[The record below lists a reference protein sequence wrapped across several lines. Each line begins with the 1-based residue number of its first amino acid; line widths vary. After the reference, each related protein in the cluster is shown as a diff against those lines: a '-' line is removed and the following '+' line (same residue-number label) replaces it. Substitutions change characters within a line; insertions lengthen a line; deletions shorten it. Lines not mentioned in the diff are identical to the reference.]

1 MIKVNGRTIKVSV
14 RNFVEFLLR
23 SGNIDNRRGGSDK
36 EAMQAGAKI
45 HRNIQKQ
52 MGSSYQAEVAM
63 KYEVER
69 NGFLFCLEGRADGIQ
84 VKDGEVLIDEIKGVY
99 RNLDTIVEPVPVHQA
114 QAMCYGY
121 MYSRQHNIEE
131 LVIQMT
137 YCHLET
143 EELKRFQTVFTVN
156 QLEEWFEGLLEE
168 YMKWGMFVEKAREQ
182 RNHSIKPLQFPFDYR
197 KGQRDIAVSVYRT
210 IFRKKKLFLQ
220 APTGVGKTMSTMF
233 PAMKALGEEVTEKIF
248 YLTAKTITRTV
259 AYQSVQILKERG
271 ADVRVIVLTAKEK
284 ICPLEE
290 VNCNPVD
297 CPYARGHFDRI
308 NETLYILLTNE
319 TNITREC
326 LIQYGEQYEVCPFEL
341 GLDASSFCDVVI
353 GDYNYVFDPNAHLK
367 RFFGEGKQGEYVF
380 LIDEAH
386 NLVERARTM
395 YSAILYREDF
405 LKVKQLVKKGYR
417 KLNHG
422 MNQGINQFDV
432 WEEVWQKQRATNP
445 NGTIVSISSFIETL
459 LKIST
464 ELDSYLEEEEEFLEK
479 KEVVAFYLN
488 IRHFLNIHET
498 LDDTYEIYVG
508 WEEEKFFIK
517 LFCVTPVNQLKRY
530 LEIGMSTIFFSAT
543 MLPIPYY
550 REMLSNEEE
559 DYAVYIPSPFE
570 EEKRLLAIGS
580 DVTSRYTKRGYEQY
594 EKIVWYLDQIIDSKV
609 GNYMIFFPSYQ
620 YMKEVYEVA
629 MERGLFYK
637 ANLILQ
643 QSEMLEEEKEQFL
656 EKFQSNEKKALLAFC
671 VLGGSF
677 SEGIDLTGER
687 LIGAIIIGTG
697 IPKVCQ
703 ERELL
708 KQHYE
713 EKGYHGFDYAYRY
726 PAMNKV
732 LQAAGRVIRTS
743 TDEGVIVLLDDRFL
757 QREYQQLFPREWT
770 KYYTVTVNTTKHCL
784 EQFWKKEKER

>member
-36 EAMQAGAKI
+36 DAMQAGAKI
-45 HRNIQKQ
+45 HRTIQKQ

-63 KYEVER
+63 KYEVEK

-121 MYSRQHNIEE
+121 IYSRQHTIDE
-131 LVIQMT
+131 LIIQMT

-143 EELKRFQTVFTVN
+143 EEIKRFQTVFSVEK
-156 QLEEWFEGLLEE
+156 LEEWFETLLVE
-168 YMKWGMFVEKAREQ
+168 YIKWGMFVENAREQ
-182 RNHSIKPLQFPFDYR
+182 RNYSIRPLQFPFPYR

-210 IFRKKKLFLQ
+210 IVRKKKLFLQ

-233 PAMKALGEEVTEKIF
+233 PAVKALGEGEVEKIF
-248 YLTAKTITRTV
+248 YVTAKTITRTV
-259 AYQSVQILKERG
+259 AYQSNQILREHG
-271 ADVRVIVLTAKEK
+271 AKLSVIVLTAKEK

-326 LIQYGEQYEVCPFEL
+326 LLQYAKQYEVCPFEL
-341 GLDASSFCDVVI
+341 GLDASSFCDIVI
-353 GDYNYVFDPNAHLK
+353 GDYNYIFDPNARLK
-367 RFFGEGKQGEYVF
+367 RYFAEGKQEPYVF

-422 MNQGINQFDV
+422 MNQGINQFDL
-432 WEEVWQKQRATNP
+432 WEEVWQKQRDTNP

-580 DVTSRYTKRGYEQY
+580 DVTSRYIKRGYEQY

-637 ANLILQ
+637 ANIMMQ

-656 EKFQSNEKKALLAFC
+656 EKFQINEKKALLAFC

>member
-36 EAMQAGAKI
+36 DAMQAGAKI

-63 KYEVER
+63 KYEVEK

-168 YMKWGMFVEKAREQ
+168 YMKWGMLVEKAREQ

-319 TNITREC
+319 TNITR
-326 LIQYGEQYEVCPFEL
+326 
-341 GLDASSFCDVVI
+341 
-353 GDYNYVFDPNAHLK
+353 
-367 RFFGEGKQGEYVF
+367 
-380 LIDEAH
+380 
-386 NLVERARTM
+386 
-395 YSAILYREDF
+395 
-405 LKVKQLVKKGYR
+405 
-417 KLNHG
+417 
-422 MNQGINQFDV
+422 
-432 WEEVWQKQRATNP
+432 
-445 NGTIVSISSFIETL
+445 
-459 LKIST
+459 
-464 ELDSYLEEEEEFLEK
+464 
-479 KEVVAFYLN
+479 
-488 IRHFLNIHET
+488 
-498 LDDTYEIYVG
+498 
-508 WEEEKFFIK
+508 
-517 LFCVTPVNQLKRY
+517 
-530 LEIGMSTIFFSAT
+530 
-543 MLPIPYY
+543 
-550 REMLSNEEE
+550 
-559 DYAVYIPSPFE
+559 
-570 EEKRLLAIGS
+570 
-580 DVTSRYTKRGYEQY
+580 
-594 EKIVWYLDQIIDSKV
+594 
-609 GNYMIFFPSYQ
+609 
-620 YMKEVYEVA
+620 
-629 MERGLFYK
+629 
-637 ANLILQ
+637 
-643 QSEMLEEEKEQFL
+643 
-656 EKFQSNEKKALLAFC
+656 
-671 VLGGSF
+671 
-677 SEGIDLTGER
+677 
-687 LIGAIIIGTG
+687 
-697 IPKVCQ
+697 
-703 ERELL
+703 
-708 KQHYE
+708 
-713 EKGYHGFDYAYRY
+713 
-726 PAMNKV
+726 
-732 LQAAGRVIRTS
+732 
-743 TDEGVIVLLDDRFL
+743 
-757 QREYQQLFPREWT
+757 
-770 KYYTVTVNTTKHCL
+770 
-784 EQFWKKEKER
+784 